1 MLSNFFQIF
10 LLISPVFLLIIL
22 GNFLRR
28 IKVPDISFWEINDKL
43 CYWVLIPALL
53 FHYISQINL
62 SSEMLYSYSIIIY
75 VGFFIAILNVLIL
88 GKLLG
93 YPPERWT
100 SILQGAVRQNAFI
113 ALAITGSLFGDE
125 GLKIASIFM
134 LIYVPS
140 INIIIVTTMVMNFGQ
155 SKKNVSNNEFITVF
169 VELSKN
175 PFILAMITGLIFSII
190 QSEKFARIIGTGS
203 YLPPK
208 IVTNFDLEKTLDTS
222 DEWITARTGIKE
234 RRIVTDQNTCDLA
247 FEASIKALAM
257 AELKPDDIDLIILS
271 TTTPDKIFPATATI
285 LQNRLGAI
293 CPAFDLQAVCA
304 GFVFALTTAQQYI
317 ENGAA
322 KNILVVGSET
332 MSRIVD
338 WNDRSTAILFA
349 DGAGAVILSADN
361 NTGIKHSKLYSDGNY
376 LSSLHVNNN
385 RINELGTIEMEGNEV
400 FKIAVNKLSEVA
412 EETLTDCNMTSEDI
426 HWMVPHQA
434 NIRIIN
440 AIAKRIK
447 LPLDKVILTLDKH
460 GNTSAAS
467 IPLAL
472 DTGVRD
478 GRIKKGDTL
487 LFEGIGG
494 GFSWGSILL
503 EY

>member
-1 MLSNFFQIF
+1 M
-10 LLISPVFLLIIL
+10 
-22 GNFLRR
+22 
-28 IKVPDISFWEINDKL
+28 K
-43 CYWVLIPALL
+43 
-53 FHYISQINL
+53 
-62 SSEMLYSYSIIIY
+62 
-75 VGFFIAILNVLIL
+75 
-88 GKLLG
+88 
-93 YPPERWT
+93 
-100 SILQGAVRQNAFI
+100 
-113 ALAITGSLFGDE
+113 
-125 GLKIASIFM
+125 
-134 LIYVPS
+134 
-140 INIIIVTTMVMNFGQ
+140 
-155 SKKNVSNNEFITVF
+155 
-169 VELSKN
+169 
-175 PFILAMITGLIFSII
+175 
-190 QSEKFARIIGTGS
+190 KFARIIGTGS

-208 IVTNFDLEKTLDTS
+208 VVTNFDLEKTLDTS

-247 FEASIKALAM
+247 LEASLKALSM
-257 AELKPDDIDLIILS
+257 AELKPEDIDLIILS

-285 LQNRLGAI
+285 LQNRLGAS

-304 GFVFALTTAQQYI
+304 GFVFDLTTAQQYI

-361 NTGIKHSKLYSDGNY
+361 NTGIKHSKLYSDGKY

>member
-1 MLSNFFQIF
+1 M
-10 LLISPVFLLIIL
+10 
-22 GNFLRR
+22 
-28 IKVPDISFWEINDKL
+28 K
-43 CYWVLIPALL
+43 
-53 FHYISQINL
+53 
-62 SSEMLYSYSIIIY
+62 
-75 VGFFIAILNVLIL
+75 
-88 GKLLG
+88 
-93 YPPERWT
+93 
-100 SILQGAVRQNAFI
+100 
-113 ALAITGSLFGDE
+113 
-125 GLKIASIFM
+125 
-134 LIYVPS
+134 
-140 INIIIVTTMVMNFGQ
+140 
-155 SKKNVSNNEFITVF
+155 
-169 VELSKN
+169 
-175 PFILAMITGLIFSII
+175 
-190 QSEKFARIIGTGS
+190 KFARIIGTGS
-203 YLPPK
+203 YLPSK
-208 IVTNFDLEKTLDTS
+208 VVTNFDLENTLDTS

-247 FEASIKALAM
+247 LEASLQALSM
-257 AELKPDDIDLIILS
+257 AELKPEDIDLIILS
-271 TTTPDKIFPATATI
+271 TTTPDKIFPATATM
-285 LQNRLGAI
+285 LQNRLGAS

-317 ENGAA
+317 ENGSA

-349 DGAGAVILSADN
+349 DGAGAVILSADKN
-361 NTGIKHSKLYSDGNY
+361 IGIKHSKLYSDGNY

-385 RINELGTIEMEGNEV
+385 RINELGTIVMEGNEV

-412 EETLTDCNMTSEDI
+412 EETLTECNMTSEDI
-426 HWMVPHQA
+426 DWMVPHQA

-494 GFSWGSILL
+494 GFSWGSVLL